1 MRKEEEKRS
10 RRAGFVTEACFR
22 YCADRNM
29 DKRTRYIVVDTAV
42 LPEIFGK
49 VLEVKK
55 LVADKTE
62 RSFSSACKRMGIS
75 RSAFY
80 KYRDCVF
87 AYDDKMTQQIVN
99 FSVTLRDEAGVL
111 SNVLTTLYSMRA
123 NVLTVNQNIPVD
135 GVAQVSLSLKMGEG
149 MANPIDITHKIS
161 ALQGVVEVRL
171 LSGE

>member
-1 MRKEEEKRS
+1 ML
-10 RRAGFVTEACFR
+10 AGVFWTE
-22 YCADRNM
+22 M
-29 DKRTRYIVVDTAV
+29 DKRARYIVVDTAV

-55 LVADKTE
+55 LVANKTE

-99 FSVTLRDEAGVL
+99 FTVTLRDQVGVL
-111 SNVLTTLYSMRA
+111 SNVLMTLYGLHA
-123 NVLTVNQNIPVD
+123 NILTVNQNVPVD
-135 GVAQVSLSLKMGEG
+135 GVALVSISLKMGED
-149 MANPIDITHKIS
+149 AVNPIEITRAIS
-161 ALQGVVEVRL
+161 EVHGVVEVRL